1 MQDFGRLEVLL
12 QNLLLG
18 LTRKSFSECD
28 TAAFARGRLW
38 IGRAA
43 DGGFT
48 LTGKQMLRVLLRSKC
63 CGNGRRGHE
72 RGPFQSH
79 TLKEATNPYRH
90 SLPVLQHVLGL
101 PLKAF
106 AAQNRLTFQAES
118 LFYKHFY
125 VSAIMNMT
133 DLIHNSFD
141 GMTLALVCSHFRL
154 YSMTIFRF
162 QLEMFS
168 NNRIIIWV

>member
-1 MQDFGRLEVLL
+1 MTQDFGRLEVFL

-72 RGPFQSH
+72 RGSFQSH

-106 AAQNRLTFQAES
+106 AAQNRLAYQAES

-154 YSMTIFRF
+154 YSI
-162 QLEMFS
+162 
-168 NNRIIIWV
+168 